1 VQSWSSLPLSWRV
14 CLINAAV
21 FFVGAIVLV
30 LSPATVSAVRG
41 GAGRAGGGPGVE
53 HDAESGLAHKSLAP
67 VDQLITLMQRVDRE
81 RPGSRLTEP
90 SNGSCVGWCGN
101 FNAMVSRLDRAN
113 ILQKLGMRD

>member
-41 GAGRAGGGPGVE
+41 GAGRAAVGPV
-53 HDAESGLAHKSLAP
+53 
-67 VDQLITLMQRVDRE
+67 LIMMLNPALRTRVWR
-81 RPGSRLTEP
+81 RWTS
-90 SNGSCVGWCGN
+90 
-101 FNAMVSRLDRAN
+101 
-113 ILQKLGMRD
+113 

>member
-1 VQSWSSLPLSWRV
+1 M
-14 CLINAAV
+14 
-21 FFVGAIVLV
+21 
-30 LSPATVSAVRG
+30 
-41 GAGRAGGGPGVE
+41 
-53 HDAESGLAHKSLAP
+53 
-67 VDQLITLMQRVDRE
+67 DQLITLMQRVDLE